1 MKPSVDDI
9 QHALNKAVQI
19 MLKTTQVG
27 ALHSRDCFTIPWYT
41 IPYHTINHTTLTTL
55 YKRYLT
61 IPIQNVI
68 LSLQRVY
75 QWEKHDV
82 IHQPPAPVVEEGKP
96 TPPVVIK
103 TLYRLVSE
111 HKDVVKVVIV
121 LNSIISSFKMDAKQ
135 VLSGMA
141 QFEELWNQVSQWK
154 KSFVI
159 RCAVVLK
166 LFFHLVGSQYKSTRI
181 HGFNTVVV

>member
-1 MKPSVDDI
+1 
-9 QHALNKAVQI
+9 
-19 MLKTTQVG
+19 
-27 ALHSRDCFTIPWYT
+27 
-41 IPYHTINHTTLTTL
+41 
-55 YKRYLT
+55 
-61 IPIQNVI
+61 
-68 LSLQRVY
+68 VY

-154 KSFVI
+154 NLSSY
-159 RCAVVLK
+159 AVQLC
-166 LFFHLVGSQYKSTRI
+166 
-181 HGFNTVVV
+181 